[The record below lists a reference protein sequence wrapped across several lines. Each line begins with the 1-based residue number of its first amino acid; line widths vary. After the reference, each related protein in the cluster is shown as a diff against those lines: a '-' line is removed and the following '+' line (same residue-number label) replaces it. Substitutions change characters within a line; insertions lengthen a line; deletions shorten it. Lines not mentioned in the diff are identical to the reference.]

1 MFREKLKE
9 TVNNVVDF
17 ETGELIESTRQS
29 THEMECFRKCTNDE
43 FIMVY
48 LKDLSGFLNID
59 NATQIKLLSIIWRE
73 VNYNNPELN
82 EGNVLAILK
91 DDKERWAKALEV
103 TTRTIDNAL
112 SALVKKKLL
121 LSDARGKYKLNPLYY
136 FKGTSKDRKRILDLK
151 VTYDIEEASDDLSN
165 GI

>member
-59 NATQIKLLSIIWRE
+59 NATQIKLLSII
-73 VNYNNPELN
+73 
-82 EGNVLAILK
+82 
-91 DDKERWAKALEV
+91 
-103 TTRTIDNAL
+103 
-112 SALVKKKLL
+112 
-121 LSDARGKYKLNPLYY
+121 
-136 FKGTSKDRKRILDLK
+136 
-151 VTYDIEEASDDLSN
+151 
-165 GI
+165 